1 MKTAHTMLC
10 ILLVFVLLVEQPQL
24 TKGRGVIEHPFSP
37 SLDHAYT
44 LNEKNN
50 VNSSIPVYDIIYNLN
65 LGENHYLNPGVY
77 YEQLLPL
84 KLMPP
89 KREGYNFAGW
99 YKDSSYQ
106 YPLLEISDCSDGNLI
121 LYAKWTKQISASMN
135 IQLYSY
141 GSSTLTRSPEK
152 KLANMDYRIL
162 EDLHI
167 PGMPYTR
174 FEDYFTR
181 KIFSIDQC
189 PQGLCVSEEHI
200 LMTSYSTGSG
210 SNYGCLHVFDR
221 NTGEYLVT
229 LSMKK
234 GSHLGGIAYDGKS
247 LWICHSN
254 YRTIE
259 RLDYELIR
267 ELASHKPQRT
277 VELTEE
283 HEEYPVSNSPSCITY
298 FAGKLWIAT
307 HTRFFKSVM
316 KSYRY
321 HYDDGVLKEAEEFAI
336 PDKVQ
341 GVAFDEE
348 GHAYLST
355 SFGRGKSSYIK
366 VYQSAYALSR
376 HPERPAECV
385 EMPPC
390 SEELAIA
397 GSELIVLFESGA
409 QKYMEGT
416 DGRGKALAPL
426 DHMVAIQLDSF

>member
-1 MKTAHTMLC
+1 MKTARIMLC
-10 ILLVFVLLVEQPQL
+10 ILLVIVLLLEQPQL
-24 TKGRGVIEHPFSP
+24 MKGRGVTAHSLSP
-37 SLDHAYT
+37 SLDYTYT

-65 LGENHYLNPGVY
+65 MGENHYLNPGVY

-84 KLMPP
+84 RLMPP
-89 KREGYNFAGW
+89 DRDGYNFAGW
-99 YKDSSYQ
+99 YKDSSYKH
-106 YPLLEISDCSDGNLI
+106 PLTEISDCSDGNLI
-121 LYAKWTKQISASMN
+121 LYAKWTKRISSSMN

-141 GSSTLTRSPEK
+141 GSGTLTRSPEK
-152 KLANMDYRIL
+152 KLSNMDYRIL
-162 EDLHI
+162 EEFNI
-167 PGMPYTR
+167 PGMPSTR
-174 FEDYFTR
+174 FEDYITH
-181 KIFSIDQC
+181 KLFSIDQC
-189 PQGLCVSEEHI
+189 PQGLCVTREYI
-200 LMTSYSTGSG
+200 LVTSYSTGSG
-210 SNYGCLHVFDR
+210 DNYGCLHVFDR
-221 NTGEYLVT
+221 YTGEYLVT

-234 GSHLGGIAYDGKS
+234 GSHLGGIAYDGTS

-259 RLDYELIR
+259 RLDYELVR
-267 ELASHKPQRT
+267 ELASHKPCRT
-277 VELTEE
+277 IELTRER
-283 HEEYPVSNSPSCITY
+283 EEYRVSNSPSCITY

-307 HTRFFKSVM
+307 HTRFFRSVM

-321 HYDDGVLKEAEEFAI
+321 HDGELKEAEEFDI

-341 GVAFDEE
+341 GVAFDGE

-355 SFGRGKSSYIK
+355 SFGREKSSYIK
-366 VYQSAYALSR
+366 VYESAYALSR

-397 GSELIVLFESGA
+397 GEELIVLFESGA

-416 DGRGKALAPL
+416 DGKGKALAPL